1 MGAFITTG
9 SCVPTGLPTQKR
21 RAPGD
26 GLAKCCPLLCSNM
39 AAYRGPKHVI
49 TNSDMLLAVGDHM
62 FWPPVSSHVRAQKRR
77 NLARPSSPGAP
88 AFVCWQTCRNTPGLV
103 DQHQMF
109 WGGCLQS
116 LRGVIEISSMVNA

>member
-1 MGAFITTG
+1 MFSYALFLRCVYKHRQVCSYRFAQHTNTG
-9 SCVPTGLPTQKR
+9 
-21 RAPGD
+21 APGD

-88 AFVCWQTCRNTPGLV
+88 AFVCGQTCRNTPGLV
-103 DQHQMF
+103 DQHLMF
-109 WGGCLQS
+109 LGGLFTKH
-116 LRGVIEISSMVNA
+116 A

>member
-1 MGAFITTG
+1 MGHGCVINTG

-49 TNSDMLLAVGDHM
+49 TNSQQHVTVGSLHVLA
-62 FWPPVSSHVRAQKRR
+62 A
-77 NLARPSSPGAP
+77 
-88 AFVCWQTCRNTPGLV
+88 
-103 DQHQMF
+103 
-109 WGGCLQS
+109 
-116 LRGVIEISSMVNA
+116 